1 MCDVLDIVNYTHNF
15 HHHTPRDPV
24 LKTSPTPIII
34 IRSYLEQSTRTHR
47 HTKVKPQWAELVLSG
62 EPLENPWC
70 RMVFVFVRCGV
81 MFGFGLL
88 SFGVRC
94 PRVWSLSYIDEL
106 YYWYVCRDCLK
117 CFARLARRLWFFP
130 RATLRV

>member
-1 MCDVLDIVNYTHNF
+1 MT
-15 HHHTPRDPV
+15 
-24 LKTSPTPIII
+24 I

-70 RMVFVFVRCGV
+70 RMVFVLLFWLFVL
-81 MFGFGLL
+81 MFI
-88 SFGVRC
+88 GVRC
-94 PRVWSLSYIDEL
+94 HRVWSLSYIDEL

-117 CFARLARRLWFFP
+117 CFARLARRFWFFP